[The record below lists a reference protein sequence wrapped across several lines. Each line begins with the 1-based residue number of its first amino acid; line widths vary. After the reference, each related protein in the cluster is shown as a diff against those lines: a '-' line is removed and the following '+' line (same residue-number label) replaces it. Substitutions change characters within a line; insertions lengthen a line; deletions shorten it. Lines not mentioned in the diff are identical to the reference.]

1 MSNTLTLKPYIE
13 LVRTHC
19 HRLSSS
25 QLIDLLCSIA
35 QEVPTKERQSFLEK
49 LEITATIPSDPS
61 DSAEEV
67 EDILE
72 RIADIIEEI
81 LERQESIEDGSYYEI
96 YEDYSN
102 YYDDEPE
109 IMSPEQQKELEEIF
123 AEADQLFLA
132 GELASAR
139 KVYQQLFSIFLHSS
153 ELKLY
158 YEINRQDIDI
168 NWQETLARY
177 CRSVYET
184 VATADRTQQVLDAM
198 EVDYPVAGQYD
209 DPYEKWLPSLQDV
222 YNARP
227 EDISEWDDFL
237 QGIQTAL
244 QRKRDNRAVLLCLE
258 AIYLTDSLQG
268 LATAVRQKKSPV
280 GYLYWVNQ
288 LEEEALW
295 EETAQAALEAL
306 DSMPPDRLR
315 TAAATALIRAGQQ
328 TEKKDFVLHGK
339 QEQFFSEPNGQH
351 LDCWLEEARKQEAKE
366 EMLHTALAFLNNRL
380 EGSQKDTSWQE
391 NRFFLLK
398 IKVLLLLGRLEDAFA
413 EIDGKAVV
421 GWSNSKQTTAI
432 VYTCVLLALVRC
444 SVEARTIHD
453 LFSGY
458 LALSNEKTI
467 TDEILQHLAK
477 ADAAAQE
484 EWFQFAERMTQARID
499 HIVSNKYRKAYAR
512 AAEVLGGYMEALILN
527 DRKDQAV
534 EFLHLNRNQKYNR
547 FSAFRAEIQ
556 RVTGRSPLLAGL

>member
-61 DSAEEV
+61 DSAEDVDE
-67 EDILE
+67 ILE

-177 CRSVYET
+177 CR
-184 VATADRTQQVLDAM
+184 
-198 EVDYPVAGQYD
+198 
-209 DPYEKWLPSLQDV
+209 
-222 YNARP
+222 
-227 EDISEWDDFL
+227 
-237 QGIQTAL
+237 
-244 QRKRDNRAVLLCLE
+244 
-258 AIYLTDSLQG
+258 
-268 LATAVRQKKSPV
+268 
-280 GYLYWVNQ
+280 
-288 LEEEALW
+288 
-295 EETAQAALEAL
+295 
-306 DSMPPDRLR
+306 
-315 TAAATALIRAGQQ
+315 
-328 TEKKDFVLHGK
+328 
-339 QEQFFSEPNGQH
+339 
-351 LDCWLEEARKQEAKE
+351 
-366 EMLHTALAFLNNRL
+366 
-380 EGSQKDTSWQE
+380 
-391 NRFFLLK
+391 
-398 IKVLLLLGRLEDAFA
+398 
-413 EIDGKAVV
+413 
-421 GWSNSKQTTAI
+421 
-432 VYTCVLLALVRC
+432 
-444 SVEARTIHD
+444 
-453 LFSGY
+453 
-458 LALSNEKTI
+458 
-467 TDEILQHLAK
+467 
-477 ADAAAQE
+477 
-484 EWFQFAERMTQARID
+484 
-499 HIVSNKYRKAYAR
+499 
-512 AAEVLGGYMEALILN
+512 
-527 DRKDQAV
+527 
-534 EFLHLNRNQKYNR
+534 
-547 FSAFRAEIQ
+547 
-556 RVTGRSPLLAGL
+556 

>member
-49 LEITATIPSDPS
+49 LEITATVPFDPS

-209 DPYEKWLPSLQDV
+209 DPYEKWLPSLQD
-222 YNARP
+222 
-227 EDISEWDDFL
+227 
-237 QGIQTAL
+237 
-244 QRKRDNRAVLLCLE
+244 
-258 AIYLTDSLQG
+258 
-268 LATAVRQKKSPV
+268 
-280 GYLYWVNQ
+280 
-288 LEEEALW
+288 
-295 EETAQAALEAL
+295 
-306 DSMPPDRLR
+306 
-315 TAAATALIRAGQQ
+315 
-328 TEKKDFVLHGK
+328 
-339 QEQFFSEPNGQH
+339 
-351 LDCWLEEARKQEAKE
+351 
-366 EMLHTALAFLNNRL
+366 
-380 EGSQKDTSWQE
+380 
-391 NRFFLLK
+391 
-398 IKVLLLLGRLEDAFA
+398 
-413 EIDGKAVV
+413 
-421 GWSNSKQTTAI
+421 
-432 VYTCVLLALVRC
+432 
-444 SVEARTIHD
+444 
-453 LFSGY
+453 
-458 LALSNEKTI
+458 
-467 TDEILQHLAK
+467 
-477 ADAAAQE
+477 
-484 EWFQFAERMTQARID
+484 
-499 HIVSNKYRKAYAR
+499 
-512 AAEVLGGYMEALILN
+512 
-527 DRKDQAV
+527 
-534 EFLHLNRNQKYNR
+534 
-547 FSAFRAEIQ
+547 
-556 RVTGRSPLLAGL
+556 